1 MIHDYYCI
9 DCGEKFKGDEIRFDL
24 AELIGLRQE
33 SNEETFAVRSTMVDF
48 ARLNEFARRSGI
60 EGGMKHG
67 REYSINVTLKEF
79 LELMAENQNNNELRR
94 EINNS
99 NYSNKKEILK
109 KLYTGTAVGEEAD
122 DDVRNF
128 EAAVQA
134 RFTYDLDDEPEDDE
148 EKDLGDFVAAF
159 RVKAEFFEEGAS
171 DAVYT
176 LEYNYDIHAT
186 NLRKLGRGGI
196 IRGYCPKCGKI
207 IVDGAGKY
215 RHNLI
220 GLLGVQKAG
229 KTSTI
234 VAMLEE
240 LRLNYRQLGISYP
253 GTPLWDSRAE
263 ERKMNLELYRK
274 GWAVQKTNA
283 TSSAGSFNATLLIE
297 DKDKLKKQIYTFV
310 DIAGEQCF
318 DIDRNTVNMEAFQI
332 YPLINSCHVFLLC
345 TGIAPDEEDRNNGEN
360 IPPEAVLEISRGIY
374 SNLREPETIPPIC
387 IVATKAD
394 LAGDAQAQ
402 EISYNPYK
410 EIQYSPEYLYADELQ
425 NFATLYE
432 AATDAEVRTALD
444 ICLSAYEELAQK
456 TYVSMTS
463 CWALGRKPER
473 APATKK
479 NEEIK
484 SYINPDSGKEQPF
497 QRKRIDRL
505 CRWIFQV
512 TGLISVEGYT
522 FPFVPSLGEGY
533 HAEGLE
539 TRGARKVYSVE
550 EACDRISA
558 VKKVFINLPDEE
570 ENLAMELSYFEE
582 NRRMFRWAQKRA
594 KAIKELLGQ

>member
-1 MIHDYYCI
+1 MIYDYYCI

-33 SNEETFAVRSTMVDF
+33 NNETTFAARSTIVDF
-48 ARLNEFARRSGI
+48 AQLNEFARRSGI

-99 NYSNKKEILK
+99 NYSNKKEILRR
-109 KLYTGTAVGEEAD
+109 LYTGTAVGEEAD

-128 EAAVQA
+128 EAAVEA
-134 RFTYDLDDEPEDDE
+134 RFLYELDGEETDDE

-159 RVKAEFFEEGAS
+159 RVKPEFFEDGDSEAL
-171 DAVYT
+171 YT
-176 LEYNYDIHAT
+176 LEYNYDMHAA
-186 NLRKLGRGGI
+186 NLRRMGRGGI

-207 IVDGAGKY
+207 IIDGAGKY

-220 GLLGVQKAG
+220 GLLGAQKAG

-263 ERKMNLELYRK
+263 DRRINLELYRN
-274 GWAVQKTNA
+274 GWAVQKTAVA
-283 TSSAGSFNATLLIE
+283 TSEGSFNATLLIE
-297 DKDKLKKQIYTFV
+297 NKEKTKKQLFTFV

-318 DIDRNTVNMEAFQI
+318 DIETNTVNMNAFQV
-332 YPLINSCHVFLLC
+332 YPLINRCHVFLLC
-345 TGIAPDEEDRNNGEN
+345 TGIAPDEADQNEGKN

-374 SNLREPETIPPIC
+374 ANLKEPENIPPIC

-402 EISYNPYK
+402 EIDYNPFR
-410 EIQYSPEYLYADELQ
+410 EISYDPEYMYADELQ
-425 NFATLYE
+425 NFVTLYE
-432 AATDAEVRTALD
+432 AAMDQNVRTALD
-444 ICLSAYEELAQK
+444 ICFSAYEELSQR
-456 TYVSMTS
+456 TYVSCMS
-463 CWALGRKPER
+463 CWALGRK
-473 APATKK
+473 ADKLS
-479 NEEIK
+479 EEMDIHNIK
-484 SYINPDSGKEQPF
+484 PYQDSNTGCQLPF
-497 QRKRIDRL
+497 KRKRIDRL
-505 CRWIFQV
+505 CKWIFQV
-512 TGLISVEGYT
+512 TGLVGVDGYA
-522 FPFVPSLGEGY
+522 FSHIPSMGESYYADGIMTN
-533 HAEGLE
+533 GN
-539 TRGARKVYSVE
+539 RKVFSID

-558 VKKVFINLPDEE
+558 VKKVFINLPDKE
-570 ENLAMELSYFEE
+570 ENLEMELRHFEE
-582 NRRMFRWAQKRA
+582 NPRMFRWAQKRA
-594 KAIKELLGQ
+594 KMIRELLG